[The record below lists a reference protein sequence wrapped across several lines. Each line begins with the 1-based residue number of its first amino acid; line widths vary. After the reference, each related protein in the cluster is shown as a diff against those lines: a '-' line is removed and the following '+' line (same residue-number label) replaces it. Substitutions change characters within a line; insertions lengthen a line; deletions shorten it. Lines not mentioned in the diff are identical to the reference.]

1 MRHMPFVFREQNSLQ
16 RRRSNPISFIEEIL
30 RDPKT
35 GAVRIVSS
43 AANIL
48 FPLLEACRDA
58 GGGRLR
64 RDQGD
69 RAKFNAG
76 QCEKRPIHRQLTK
89 QEIEALERHDS
100 IAFLRVSLPKI
111 LSKLTSRLRRN

>member
-1 MRHMPFVFREQNSLQ
+1 MPFVFREQNSLQ
-16 RRRSNPISFIEEIL
+16 RWRSNPISFIEEIL

-35 GAVRIVSS
+35 GAPLNCFQRSKHS
-43 AANIL
+43 
-48 FPLLEACRDA
+48 FPIAGSVRDA

-89 QEIEALERHDS
+89 QEIEALERHDA
-100 IAFLRVSLPKI
+100 IAFLRDLG
-111 LSKLTSRLRRN
+111 L